1 MIEKMKVIRRFY
13 AEHRTECRKRWDKW
27 QEQQKDIRKHR
38 EEDFWYS
45 GMYGCNLCQIIRR
58 Q

>member
-1 MIEKMKVIRRFY
+1 M
-13 AEHRTECRKRWDKW
+13 ARTA
-27 QEQQKDIRKHR
+27 KDIRKHR

-58 Q
+58 